1 MATSRIRKSTSAHF
15 EPKQLKR
22 RQTNREWLQEAM
34 AGTRY
39 DQGGD
44 YQITGTTDVQCMSWL
59 VGQGVSAAEVRSTF
73 LVIFAGEDANTRRN
87 IMGYC
92 EL

>member
-15 EPKQLKR
+15 EPKPLKR
-22 RQTNREWLQEAM
+22 REASAWLREAM
-34 AGTRY
+34 MGERF

-44 YQITGTTDVQCMSWL
+44 HQILGTTDVQCMRFL
-59 VGQGVSAAEVRSTF
+59 VDNGVSAAEVRSTF
-73 LVIFAGEDANTRRN
+73 LVTFSQEDAATRKA

-92 EL
+92 EF

>member
-1 MATSRIRKSTSAHF
+1 MATSRIRKSTSVHF
-15 EPKQLKR
+15 DPKPIIR
-22 RQTNREWLQEAM
+22 REASAWLREALM
-34 AGTRY
+34 GTRF

-44 YQITGTTDVQCMSWL
+44 HQILGTTDVQCMRWL
-59 VGQGVSAAEVRSTF
+59 EGQGVSAAEIRSTF
-73 LVIFAGEDANTRRN
+73 MVTFAGEDANTRRN